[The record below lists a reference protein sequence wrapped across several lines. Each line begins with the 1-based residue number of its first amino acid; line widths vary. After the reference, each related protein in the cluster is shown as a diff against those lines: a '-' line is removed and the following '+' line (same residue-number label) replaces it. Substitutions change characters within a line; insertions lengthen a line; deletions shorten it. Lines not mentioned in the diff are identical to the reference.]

1 VTLSI
6 NNSEYDLNLIVWACM
21 HFELLHIYA
30 DQNNLIWVYV
40 CMVPN
45 NIFYFLA
52 GKWATMACFRIK
64 SEKLDFFYLTPHD
77 TEFQLPP
84 FNSSFYTYARITIV
98 FIMMPTSTT

>member
-1 VTLSI
+1 
-6 NNSEYDLNLIVWACM
+6 M

-45 NIFYFLA
+45 NIFYFFA
-52 GKWATMACFRIK
+52 GKRATMACFRIK

-84 FNSSFYTYARITIV
+84 FNSPFYTYVRITIV